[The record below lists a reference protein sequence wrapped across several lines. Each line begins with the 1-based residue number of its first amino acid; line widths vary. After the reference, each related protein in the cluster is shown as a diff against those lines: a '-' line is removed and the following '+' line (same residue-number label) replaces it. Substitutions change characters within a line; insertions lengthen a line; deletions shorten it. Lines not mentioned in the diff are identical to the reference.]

1 MLSRENAILLLKEI
15 MTEHDWIKKVPIV
28 HLTKNPHN
36 ESWEVNIKV
45 DVDKQTLNRLE
56 NLAKKYKVA
65 PVMDKEKGYLILKE
79 ASA

>member
-1 MLSRENAILLLKEI
+1 LMSRENAILLLKEI
-15 MTEHDWIKKVPIV
+15 MTEHDWIRKVPIV

-36 ESWEVNIKV
+36 ESWEVKIKV
-45 DVDKQTLNRLE
+45 DVDKQTINRLE